1 MDAQE
6 KGTILFVDDEEVILE
21 IAGEYFQSLGY
32 AVLTARN
39 GREAIQAMTDHCDP
53 VDCCFTDIN
62 MPEMD
67 GRELAEYIRQWDNT
81 IPVVIMTGY
90 PSLDNTLHTLKN
102 GVVDFLVKPVNL
114 EQMAVCLQR
123 VLRERELFIQNI
135 LLNKELEG
143 KKRLEQVNRQLVAKV
158 DEINILNRIMSD
170 LMSLRTGSEVFDH
183 MVHTAVSLTRA
194 HGAVLYAASR
204 FIPEP
209 FALSASM
216 PETADAPAGPNS
228 PSGPVPLNDGG
239 QEKPIPKET
248 PLFRDSL
255 FVPVEVIT
263 EIARD
268 ETPLL
273 VSENTPGGKLPADI
287 RSFAGIPVKIRDTVF
302 GVLAVVST
310 CETRRFSETDLY
322 YLSFMV
328 HHAAYQIENL
338 ALYENIYENLL
349 STLSAFVAT
358 VEARDAYTK
367 AHSYRVTQ
375 MAVIMARQWGC
386 TKEEI
391 DVLDFAGRLH
401 DIGKIGVRDDI
412 LLKSGPL
419 TQAEYEIIKQ
429 HPLIGESIV
438 GQMGLW
444 DREKKIIRHHHECY
458 DGTGYPDGLKGGEI
472 PELARILAIA
482 DAYDA
487 MVSHR
492 PYRSAA
498 GHSDALSAIR
508 DASGSQFDPTFSDLF
523 LKLYQQGEF
532 GGI

>member
-1 MDAQE
+1 MDA
-6 KGTILFVDDEEVILE
+6 KRKNTILFVDDEEVILE
-21 IAGEYFQSLGY
+21 IAGEYFQNMGY

-39 GREAIQAMTDHCDP
+39 GREAIRAMTDHRDP
-53 VDCCFTDIN
+53 IDCCFTDIN

-67 GRELAEYIRQWDNT
+67 GLELAEYIRQWDNT

-102 GVVDFLVKPVNL
+102 GVVDFLIKPVNL

-123 VLRERELFIQNI
+123 VLRERDLFIRNI
-135 LLNKELEG
+135 LLHKELEG
-143 KKRLEQVNRQLVAKV
+143 KKRLEQVNLQLVERV
-158 DEINILNRIMSD
+158 DELNILNRIMSD

-183 MVHTAVSLTRA
+183 MVQTAVSLTRA
-194 HGAVLYAASR
+194 HGAILYAASR
-204 FIPEP
+204 HIPDP
-209 FALSASM
+209 FVLSESVSK
-216 PETADAPAGPNS
+216 TADAPAGADR
-228 PSGPVPLNDGG
+228 PSDAVFPEGG
-239 QEKPIPKET
+239 DHEKPRTRKP
-248 PLFRDSL
+248 PY
-255 FVPVEVIT
+255 VPAEVIT

-268 ETPLL
+268 EIPLL
-273 VSENTPGGKLPADI
+273 VSWNTPEGRLPADI
-287 RSFAGIPVKIRDTVF
+287 RSFIGVPVKIRDTVF

-322 YLSFMV
+322 YLSFMI

-367 AHSYRVTQ
+367 AHSHRVTR
-375 MAVIMARQWGC
+375 MAVIMARHWGC

-391 DVLDFAGRLH
+391 DVVDFAGRLH
-401 DIGKIGVRDDI
+401 DIGKIGIRDDI

-419 TQAEYEIIKQ
+419 TPAEYEIIKQ

-438 GQMGLW
+438 GQLGLW
-444 DREKKIIRHHHECY
+444 DREKKIIRHHHERY
-458 DGTGYPDGLKGGEI
+458 DGTGYPDGLRGVEI
-472 PELARILAIA
+472 PEIARILSIA

-487 MVSHR
+487 MVSQR
-492 PYRSAA
+492 PYRCMV
-498 GHSDALSAIR
+498 GHSDALAAIR
-508 DASGSQFDPTFSDLF
+508 DGSGSQFDPVFSELF
-523 LKLYQQGEF
+523 LKLYRQGAF
-532 GGI
+532 DGI